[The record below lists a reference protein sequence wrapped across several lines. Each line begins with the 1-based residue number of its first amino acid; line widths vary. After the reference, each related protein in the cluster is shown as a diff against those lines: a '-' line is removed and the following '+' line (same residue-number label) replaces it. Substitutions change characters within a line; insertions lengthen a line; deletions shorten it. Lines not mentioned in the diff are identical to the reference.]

1 MEKIASI
8 KDIFQQTNR
17 LLFSITLIPLLVI
30 SIFYTR
36 NILIYRSAL
45 ANVEEA
51 NSVSTIVQENV
62 LEELWDLVFG
72 LIQVSDYESGNELE
86 KVRLAI
92 EEIQANTTTAKEA
105 ANLDVALRTLDTLDH
120 YISKMESNIA
130 NERPFDENEAIMV
143 QVDAVTV
150 LLYAILQDFVRVEI
164 ELAGKTSDDMLV
176 SLYYLM
182 LFELIIVLTIIYSAK
197 KNNRFLTQQIQEPL
211 NDLIVLSE
219 ELSQGHLDYRAKE
232 PEVAE
237 LRVVT
242 KSMNDMAHNLH
253 VLIEENAVKQFDLA
267 QSELRVLQAQIA
279 PHFIYNTL
287 DAILS
292 LAEQGNSEQV
302 KTMTYALS
310 DFLRISLSKGQDW
323 ITIEKEIRHIED
335 YLTILQIRYGAMLTF
350 AIDIPE
356 EILQTEVLKMIL
368 QPLVENAVYHGTKH
382 VRRAG
387 KVTVAATVAEDTIRF
402 LITDNGIGMENER
415 LLEIQARLAQATVD
429 DSGEGGYGLYNVRKR
444 LLLYYGN
451 AASLQIDSTYR
462 NGTTIT
468 VTVPKIT

>member
-51 NSVSTIVQENV
+51 NTVSNIVQENV

-72 LIQVSDYESGNELE
+72 LIQVNDYDSGNELE

-92 EEIQANTTTAKEA
+92 EEIQANTTTEKEA
-105 ANLDVALRTLDTLDH
+105 ATLDVALRTLDTLDN
-120 YISKMESNIA
+120 YISEMESNIA
-130 NERPFDENEAIMV
+130 NGRPFAENEAIMV

-176 SLYYLM
+176 SLYYLI
-182 LFELIIVLTIIYSAK
+182 LFELVIVLIIVYYAR

-219 ELSQGHLDYRAKE
+219 ELSQGHLDYRARE

-242 KSMNDMAHNLH
+242 ESMNDMARNLH

-267 QSELRVLQAQIA
+267 QSELRVLQAQIT

-323 ITIEKEIRHIED
+323 ITIEKEIRHVED

-387 KVTVAATVAEDTIRF
+387 KVTVAATYTNDTIQF
-402 LITDNGIGMENER
+402 FVADNGIGMQAER
-415 LLEIQARLAQATVD
+415 LLEIRKRLDQATVD
-429 DSGEGGYGLYNVRKR
+429 DSGEGGYGLYNIRKR

-451 AASLQIDSTYR
+451 HASLDIDSTYR
-462 NGTTIT
+462 KGTTVT

>member
-51 NSVSTIVQENV
+51 NAVSTIVQENV

-72 LIQVSDYESGNELE
+72 LIQVTNYESGNELG

-92 EEIQANTTTAKEA
+92 EEIQSNTTTAKEA
-105 ANLDVALRTLDTLDH
+105 ATLDVALRTLDTLDH
-120 YISKMESNIA
+120 YISEMESNIS
-130 NERPFDENEAIMV
+130 NGRPFDENEAIMI

-150 LLYAILQDFVRVEI
+150 LLYDILQDFVRVEI

-176 SLYYLM
+176 SLYYLI
-182 LFELIIVLTIIYSAK
+182 LFELVVVLIIVYYAR

-242 KSMNDMAHNLH
+242 ESMNDPN
-253 VLIEENAVKQFDLA
+253 
-267 QSELRVLQAQIA
+267 
-279 PHFIYNTL
+279 
-287 DAILS
+287 
-292 LAEQGNSEQV
+292 
-302 KTMTYALS
+302 
-310 DFLRISLSKGQDW
+310 
-323 ITIEKEIRHIED
+323 
-335 YLTILQIRYGAMLTF
+335 
-350 AIDIPE
+350 
-356 EILQTEVLKMIL
+356 
-368 QPLVENAVYHGTKH
+368 
-382 VRRAG
+382 
-387 KVTVAATVAEDTIRF
+387 
-402 LITDNGIGMENER
+402 
-415 LLEIQARLAQATVD
+415 
-429 DSGEGGYGLYNVRKR
+429 
-444 LLLYYGN
+444 
-451 AASLQIDSTYR
+451 
-462 NGTTIT
+462 
-468 VTVPKIT
+468 

>member
-51 NSVSTIVQENV
+51 NAVSTIVQENV

-72 LIQVSDYESGNELE
+72 LIQVTDYESGNELG
-86 KVRLAI
+86 KVRLTI

-105 ANLDVALRTLDTLDH
+105 ATLDVALRTLDTLDH
-120 YISKMESNIA
+120 YISEMESNIT
-130 NERPFDENEAIMV
+130 NGRPFAENEAIMV

-176 SLYYLM
+176 SLYYLI
-182 LFELIIVLTIIYSAK
+182 LFELAIVLVIVYYAR
-197 KNNRFLTQQIQEPL
+197 KNDRFLNQQIQEPL
-211 NDLIVLSE
+211 NNLIVLSE
-219 ELSQGHLDYRAKE
+219 ELSQGHLDYRAEE

-242 KSMNDMAHNLH
+242 ESMNDMARNLR
-253 VLIEENAVKQFDLA
+253 VLIEDNAVKQFDLA
-267 QSELRVLQAQIA
+267 QSELRVLQAQIT

-323 ITIEKEIRHIED
+323 ITIEKEKRHVED

-350 AIDIPE
+350 AIEIPE
-356 EILQTEVLKMIL
+356 TILQTEVLKMIL

-387 KVTVAATVAEDTIRF
+387 KVTVAATDSDDTIQF
-402 LITDNGIGMENER
+402 SVTDNGIGMPEER
-415 LLEIQARLAQATVD
+415 LQEIQTRLAQATVD

-462 NGTTIT
+462 KGTTVT

>member
-17 LLFSITLIPLLVI
+17 LLFNITLIPLLVI

-267 QSELRVLQAQIA
+267 QSELRVLQAQIT

-402 LITDNGIGMENER
+402 LITDNGIGMEDER

-462 NGTTIT
+462 NGTTVT

>member
-8 KDIFQQTNR
+8 KEIFQQTNR

-402 LITDNGIGMENER
+402 LITDNGIGMEDER

>member
-267 QSELRVLQAQIA
+267 QSELRVLQAQIT

-402 LITDNGIGMENER
+402 LITDNGIGMEDER

>member
-1 MEKIASI
+1 
-8 KDIFQQTNR
+8 
-17 LLFSITLIPLLVI
+17 
-30 SIFYTR
+30 
-36 NILIYRSAL
+36 
-45 ANVEEA
+45 
-51 NSVSTIVQENV
+51 
-62 LEELWDLVFG
+62 
-72 LIQVSDYESGNELE
+72 
-86 KVRLAI
+86 
-92 EEIQANTTTAKEA
+92 
-105 ANLDVALRTLDTLDH
+105 
-120 YISKMESNIA
+120 MESNIA
-130 NERPFDENEAIMV
+130 NGRPFAENEAIMV

-176 SLYYLM
+176 SLYYLL
-182 LFELIIVLTIIYSAK
+182 LFEFVIVLIIVYYAR

-211 NDLIVLSE
+211 NELIVLSE
-219 ELSQGHLDYRAKE
+219 ELSLGHLDYRAEE

-242 KSMNDMAHNLH
+242 ESMNAMARNLH

-267 QSELRVLQAQIA
+267 QSELRVLQAQIT

-323 ITIEKEIRHIED
+323 ITIEKEIRHVED

-350 AIDIPE
+350 AIDIPDA
-356 EILQTEVLKMIL
+356 ILQTEVLKMIL

-387 KVTVAATVAEDTIRF
+387 KVTVAATYTNDTIQF
-402 LITDNGIGMENER
+402 FVTDNGIGMRRSGSLKSRNA
-415 LLEIQARLAQATVD
+415 LLKPPLMTPVKAGMAFTTSGSDCCCITAILLPSLSTAPTEKARTV
-429 DSGEGGYGLYNVRKR
+429 
-444 LLLYYGN
+444 
-451 AASLQIDSTYR
+451 
-462 NGTTIT
+462 T

>member
-8 KDIFQQTNR
+8 KEIFQQTNR

-36 NILIYRSAL
+36 NILIYRNAL
-45 ANVEEA
+45 TNVEEA
-51 NSVSTIVQENV
+51 NAVSTIVQENV

-72 LIQVSDYESGNELE
+72 LIETTDYEYDNKLE
-86 KVRLAI
+86 NVRFAI
-92 EEIQANTTTAKEA
+92 EEIQDNTTTAKESA
-105 ANLDVALRTLDTLDH
+105 TLDVALRTLDTLDN
-120 YISKMESNIA
+120 YISEMESNIA
-130 NERPFDENEAIMV
+130 NGRPFAENEAIMV

-176 SLYYLM
+176 SLYYLL
-182 LFELIIVLTIIYSAK
+182 LFEFVIVLIIVYYAR

-211 NDLIVLSE
+211 NELIVLSE
-219 ELSQGHLDYRAKE
+219 ELSLGHLDYRAEE

-242 KSMNDMAHNLH
+242 ESMNDMARNLH

-267 QSELRVLQAQIA
+267 QSELRVLQAQIT

-323 ITIEKEIRHIED
+323 ITIEKEIRHVED

-350 AIDIPE
+350 AIDIPDA
-356 EILQTEVLKMIL
+356 ILQTEVLKMIL

-387 KVTVAATVAEDTIRF
+387 KVTVAATYTNDTIQF
-402 LITDNGIGMENER
+402 FVTDNGIGMEAER
-415 LLEIQARLAQATVD
+415 LLEIQERLAQATVD

-451 AASLQIDSTYR
+451 TASLTIDSTYR
-462 NGTTIT
+462 KGTTVT

>member
-17 LLFSITLIPLLVI
+17 LLFSITLIPLVVI

-51 NSVSTIVQENV
+51 NAVSTIVQENV

-72 LIQVSDYESGNELE
+72 LIEVTDYESGNELG

-92 EEIQANTTTAKEA
+92 EEIQANTSTAKEA
-105 ANLDVALRTLDTLDH
+105 ATLDVALRTLDTLDK
-120 YISKMESNIA
+120 YISEMERNIQ
-130 NERPFDENEAIMV
+130 NERPVDENEAIMV

-164 ELAGKTSDDMLV
+164 EIAGQTSDDMLV
-176 SLYYLM
+176 SLYYLF
-182 LFELIIVLTIIYSAK
+182 LFELAIILIIVYYAR

-242 KSMNDMAHNLH
+242 ESMNDMARNLH

-267 QSELRVLQAQIA
+267 QSELRVLQAQIT

-292 LAEQGNSEQV
+292 LAEQGNNEQV

-323 ITIEKEIRHIED
+323 ITIEKEIRHVED

-356 EILQTEVLKMIL
+356 PILQTEVLKMIL

-387 KVTVAATVAEDTIRF
+387 NVTVSATNTANTIQF
-402 LITDNGIGMENER
+402 SVTDNGIGMQEER
-415 LLEIQARLAQATVD
+415 LLEIRSRLAQATVD
-429 DSGEGGYGLYNVRKR
+429 ESGEGGFGLYNVRKR
-444 LLLYYGN
+444 LLLYYGD
-451 AASLQIDSTYR
+451 AASLEIASAYR
-462 NGTTIT
+462 KGTTVT

>member
-8 KDIFQQTNR
+8 KEIFQQTNR

-36 NILIYRSAL
+36 NILIYRNAL
-45 ANVEEA
+45 TNVEEA
-51 NSVSTIVQENV
+51 NAVSTIVQENV

-72 LIQVSDYESGNELE
+72 LIETTDYEYDNKLE
-86 KVRLAI
+86 NVRFAI
-92 EEIQANTTTAKEA
+92 EEIQDNTTTAKESA
-105 ANLDVALRTLDTLDH
+105 TLDVALRTLDTLDN
-120 YISKMESNIA
+120 YISEMESNIA
-130 NERPFDENEAIMV
+130 NGRPFAENEAIMV

-176 SLYYLM
+176 SLYYLL
-182 LFELIIVLTIIYSAK
+182 LFEFVIVLIIVYYAR

-211 NDLIVLSE
+211 NELIVLSE
-219 ELSQGHLDYRAKE
+219 ELSLGHLDYRAEE

-242 KSMNDMAHNLH
+242 ESMNAMARNLH

-267 QSELRVLQAQIA
+267 QSELRVLQAQIT

-323 ITIEKEIRHIED
+323 ITIEKEIRHVED

-350 AIDIPE
+350 AIDIPDA
-356 EILQTEVLKMIL
+356 ILQTEVLKMIL

-387 KVTVAATVAEDTIRF
+387 KVTVAATYTNDTIQF
-402 LITDNGIGMENER
+402 FVTDNGIGMEAER
-415 LLEIQARLAQATVD
+415 LLEIQERLAQATVD

-451 AASLQIDSTYR
+451 TASLTIDSTYR
-462 NGTTIT
+462 KGTTVT

>member
-1 MEKIASI
+1 MEKTASI

-36 NILIYRSAL
+36 NILNYRSAL

-51 NSVSTIVQENV
+51 NAVSTIVQENV

-72 LIQVSDYESGNELE
+72 LIQVTDYEAGNELG

-92 EEIQANTTTAKEA
+92 EEIQANTTTAKESA
-105 ANLDVALRTLDTLDH
+105 TLDVALRTLDTLDN
-120 YISKMESNIA
+120 YISEMEKNISNG
-130 NERPFDENEAIMV
+130 RPFDENEAIMV

-150 LLYAILQDFVRVEI
+150 LLYDILQDFVRVEI

-182 LFELIIVLTIIYSAK
+182 LFELIIILTIIFSAK

-242 KSMNDMAHNLH
+242 ESMNDMARNLH

-267 QSELRVLQAQIA
+267 QSELRVLQAQIT

-402 LITDNGIGMENER
+402 LITDNGIGMEDER

-462 NGTTIT
+462 NGTTVT

>member
-8 KDIFQQTNR
+8 KEIFQQTNR

-36 NILIYRSAL
+36 NILIYRNAL
-45 ANVEEA
+45 TNVEEA
-51 NSVSTIVQENV
+51 NAVSTIVQENV

-72 LIQVSDYESGNELE
+72 LIETTDYEYDNKLE
-86 KVRLAI
+86 NVRFAI
-92 EEIQANTTTAKEA
+92 EEIQDNTTTAKESA
-105 ANLDVALRTLDTLDH
+105 TLDVALRTLDTLDN
-120 YISKMESNIA
+120 YISEMESNIA
-130 NERPFDENEAIMV
+130 NGRPFAENEAIMV

-176 SLYYLM
+176 SLYYLL
-182 LFELIIVLTIIYSAK
+182 LFEFVIVLIIVYYAR

-211 NDLIVLSE
+211 NELIVLSE
-219 ELSQGHLDYRAKE
+219 ELSLGHLDYRAEE

-242 KSMNDMAHNLH
+242 ESMNAMARNLH

-267 QSELRVLQAQIA
+267 QSELRVLQAQIT

-323 ITIEKEIRHIED
+323 ITIEKEIRHVED

-350 AIDIPE
+350 AIDIPDA
-356 EILQTEVLKMIL
+356 ILQTEVLKMIL

-387 KVTVAATVAEDTIRF
+387 KVTVAATFTNDTIQF
-402 LITDNGIGMENER
+402 FVTDNGIGMEAER
-415 LLEIQARLAQATVD
+415 LLEIQERLAQATVD

-451 AASLQIDSTYR
+451 TASLTIDSTYR
-462 NGTTIT
+462 KGTTVT

>member
-8 KDIFQQTNR
+8 KEIFQQTNR

-267 QSELRVLQAQIA
+267 QSELRVLQAQIT

-387 KVTVAATVAEDTIRF
+387 KVTVAATYTNDTIQF
-402 LITDNGIGMENER
+402 FVADNGIGMEDER

>member
-8 KDIFQQTNR
+8 KEIFQQTNR

-267 QSELRVLQAQIA
+267 QSELRVLQAQIT

-323 ITIEKEIRHIED
+323 ITIEKEIRHVED

-402 LITDNGIGMENER
+402 LITDNGIGMEDER